1 MDEYEKIK
9 DILKL
14 WGEFIAETL
23 KGPVDELAK
32 AYESIVPSEN
42 FQKSF
47 KTALKE
53 YAGRETPL
61 TYAKRLTESLGGA
74 KIYFKREDLL
84 HTGAHKINNAIGQCL
99 LAMKMGKTR
108 IIAETGAGQHGVATA
123 TACAWLGLEC
133 IVYMGAVDV
142 ERQALN
148 VKRMHLLGAK
158 VVPVEGGSKTLK
170 DAINEAM
177 RDWVSN
183 VRDSFYV
190 LGSVLGPYPYPEMVR
205 EFHSCIGKESRQQ
218 ILERESKLPTEVVA
232 CVGGGSNA
240 IGIFSAFID
249 DKDVKL
255 VGVEAG
261 GMGVDSTKHASR
273 FNGGSLGIFHGC
285 KTYLLQDED
294 GQILETHSI
303 SAGLDYPAIGPEH
316 ANLRDIGRA
325 EYSFATD
332 EETEKAF
339 YEVSRLEGIIPALET
354 AHAIAYVIK
363 TAPTYSKDDVI
374 LVNFSGRGD
383 KDVERMDV

>member
-1 MDEYEKIK
+1 MKNKSYFGNFGGD
-9 DILKL
+9 
-14 WGEFIAETL
+14 FIAETL
-23 KGPVDELAK
+23 KGPVNELAK
-32 AYESIVPSEN
+32 AYESIVPSEE
-42 FQKSF
+42 FQKTF
-47 KTALKE
+47 TDALRE

-61 TYAKRLTESLGGA
+61 TYARRLTDSLGGA

-133 IVYMGAVDV
+133 VVYMGAVDV

-183 VRDSFYV
+183 VHDSFYV

-205 EFHSCIGKESRQQ
+205 NFHSCIGKESREQ

-240 IGIFSAFID
+240 IGIFSGFVD

-261 GMGVDSTKHASR
+261 GMGIASMKHASR

-285 KTYLLQDED
+285 KTYLLQNED
-294 GQILETHSI
+294 GQTLDTHSI

-325 EYSFATD
+325 VYTFATD
-332 EETEKAF
+332 EEAEKAF

-354 AHAIAYVIK
+354 AHALAYIIK
-363 TAPTYSKDDVI
+363 QAPKYSKEDVLI
-374 LVNFSGRGD
+374 VNFSGRGD

>member
-1 MDEYEKIK
+1 M
-9 DILKL
+9 
-14 WGEFIAETL
+14 
-23 KGPVDELAK
+23 
-32 AYESIVPSEN
+32 SS
-42 FQKSF
+42 
-47 KTALKE
+47 
-53 YAGRETPL
+53 
-61 TYAKRLTESLGGA
+61 
-74 KIYFKREDLL
+74 
-84 HTGAHKINNAIGQCL
+84 
-99 LAMKMGKTR
+99 AMKMGKTR

-205 EFHSCIGKESRQQ
+205 EFHSCIGKESEAANP
-218 ILERESKLPTEVVA
+218 ERESKLPTEVVA

-261 GMGVDSTKHASR
+261 GMGVDSRSMP
-273 FNGGSLGIFHGC
+273 
-285 KTYLLQDED
+285 QDLTE
-294 GQILETHSI
+294 
-303 SAGLDYPAIGPEH
+303 GL
-316 ANLRDIGRA
+316 
-325 EYSFATD
+325 
-332 EETEKAF
+332 
-339 YEVSRLEGIIPALET
+339 
-354 AHAIAYVIK
+354 
-363 TAPTYSKDDVI
+363 
-374 LVNFSGRGD
+374 
-383 KDVERMDV
+383 

>member
-1 MDEYEKIK
+1 
-9 DILKL
+9 
-14 WGEFIAETL
+14 
-23 KGPVDELAK
+23 
-32 AYESIVPSEN
+32 
-42 FQKSF
+42 
-47 KTALKE
+47 
-53 YAGRETPL
+53 
-61 TYAKRLTESLGGA
+61 
-74 KIYFKREDLL
+74 
-84 HTGAHKINNAIGQCL
+84 
-99 LAMKMGKTR
+99 
-108 IIAETGAGQHGVATA
+108 
-123 TACAWLGLEC
+123 
-133 IVYMGAVDV
+133 MGAVDV

-261 GMGVDSTKHASR
+261 GMGVDSTKHAAR

-354 AHAIAYVIK
+354 AHALAYVIK

>member
-1 MDEYEKIK
+1 MDMKNKSYFGKFGG
-9 DILKL
+9 D
-14 WGEFIAETL
+14 FIAETL
-23 KGPVDELAK
+23 KGPVNELVK
-32 AYESIVPSEN
+32 AYESIVPSEE
-42 FQKSF
+42 FQKTF
-47 KTALKE
+47 NDALRE

-61 TYAKRLTESLGGA
+61 TYARRLTEFLGGA

-133 IVYMGAVDV
+133 VVYMGAVDV

-183 VRDSFYV
+183 VHDSFYV

-205 EFHSCIGKESRQQ
+205 NFHSCIGKESREQ
-218 ILERESKLPTEVVA
+218 ILRKESKLPTEVVA

-240 IGIFSAFID
+240 IGIFSGFIA

-261 GMGVDSTKHASR
+261 GMGVDSKKHASR

-285 KTYLLQDED
+285 KTYLLQNDD
-294 GQILETHSI
+294 GQTLDTHSI

-316 ANLRDIGRA
+316 ANLRDIDRA
-325 EYSFATD
+325 EYSYATD
-332 EETEKAF
+332 KEAEKAF

-354 AHAIAYVIK
+354 AHALAYIIK
-363 TAPTYSKDDVI
+363 KAPKYSKEDVL